1 MKTWAVIRREYVER
15 VRTKGFVIGT
25 ILGPLLMSAFVLVP
39 ALVARSGMGEQ
50 RTIAVV
56 DPTGRVLEPLRER
69 LAQRAQER
77 GRGGSRYTLLPVSLD
92 GRTLEQGVEELRR
105 MVVDES
111 VHSGLVVDGG
121 FLETRK
127 ISLYVKSVAA
137 MSVRE
142 DLRPALNDIL
152 RESRYREQGLPAELR
167 EYLAEGVDWNNLN
180 VSGEGGEARQGDE
193 SAFVVAI
200 VLIMMIYMM
209 VLMYG
214 AHTLQVVIE
223 EKSNRVVE
231 VLLSSLSPG
240 SLMLGKVL
248 GIGAA
253 GLTQTGIWTLAFL
266 IFSQQGVSIGSFTLD
281 TSFLTPMIWISFLVF
296 FLLGFFL
303 YALLYAGVGAMCN
316 TLQDSQQFNFPL
328 MMGLVLPMMLLS
340 LVLEAPNSP
349 VAVGLSLVPLFAPV
363 LMFVRVCVE
372 TPPVWQVVL
381 SWALMAVSIWL
392 AARAAGKLFR
402 LGILMYG
409 ASPTWATLA
418 RALRQK

>member
-1 MKTWAVIRREYVER
+1 MKTLAVIRREYLER
-15 VRTKGFVIGT
+15 VRSKGFVIGT
-25 ILGPLLMSAFVLVP
+25 VLGPLLMSAFVLVP
-39 ALVARSGMGEQ
+39 ALVQRAGVGEQ
-50 RTIAVV
+50 RTIGVI

-69 LAQRAQER
+69 LAQRTADK
-77 GRGGSRYTLLPVSLD
+77 GRGSRYTLLPVSLD
-92 GRTLEQGVEELRR
+92 GRTLAQGVDELKG
-105 MVVDES
+105 MVADES
-111 VHSGLVVDGG
+111 VHSGLVVDPE
-121 FLETRK
+121 FRD
-127 ISLYVKSVAA
+127 SRRVSFYVKSVAA

-142 DLRPALNDIL
+142 DLRPALNEVL
-152 RESRYREQGLPAELR
+152 REERFREKGLPLDLR
-167 EYLAEGVDWNNLN
+167 EYLAAGVEWENLN
-180 VSGEGGEARQGDE
+180 VGGEGGEARKGDE
-193 SAFVVAI
+193 SAYVVAI

-253 GLTQTGIWTLAFL
+253 GLTQTGIWAVAFFVL
-266 IFSQQGVSIGSFTLD
+266 SQQGISIGSFTLD
-281 TSFLTPMIWISFLVF
+281 TSFLTPMIWVSFVVF

-340 LVLEAPNSP
+340 VVLEAPDAP
-349 VAVGLSLVPLFAPV
+349 LATFLSLFPMFSPV

-372 TPPVWQVVL
+372 TPPLWQVLL
-381 SWALMAVSIWL
+381 SWALLLVSIWL

-418 RALRQK
+418 KALRQK

>member
-1 MKTWAVIRREYVER
+1 MKTWAVIRREYLER
-15 VRTKGFVIGT
+15 VRSKGFVIGT
-25 ILGPLLMSAFVLVP
+25 ILGPLLMSALVLVP
-39 ALVARSGMGEQ
+39 ALLARSGAGEQ
-50 RTIAVV
+50 RTIALV
-56 DPTGRVLEPLRER
+56 DPTGRVLQPLRER
-69 LAQRAQER
+69 LEQRMQE
-77 GRGGSRYTLLPVSLD
+77 GSRGGSRYTLLPVTLD
-92 GRTLEQGVEELRR
+92 GRTLEQGVGELRR
-105 MVVDES
+105 MVADES
-111 VHSGLVVDGG
+111 VHSGLVVAPD
-121 FLETRK
+121 FLETRT

-137 MSVRE
+137 MSLRDE
-142 DLRPALNDIL
+142 LRPLLNDIL
-152 RESRYREQGLPAELR
+152 REARYREQGLPTELR
-167 EYLAEGVDWNNLN
+167 EYLAEGVDWKNLN
-180 VSGEGGEARQGDE
+180 IGGEGGEAREGND

-214 AHTLQVVIE
+214 SHTLQVVIE

-240 SLMLGKVL
+240 RLMLGKVL

-253 GLTQTGIWTLAFL
+253 GLTQTGIWTLAF
-266 IFSQQGVSIGSFTLD
+266 IVFTQQGISLGSFTLD
-281 TSFLTPMIWISFLVF
+281 TSFLTPLIWISFLVF

-328 MMGLVLPMMLLS
+328 MMGLVLPMMLLG
-340 LVLEAPNSP
+340 LVLEAPNTP
-349 VAVGLSLVPLFAPV
+349 IAVALSLFPLFAPV

-372 TPPVWQVVL
+372 TPPLWQLVL
-381 SWALMAVSIWL
+381 SWVLMLLAIWL
-392 AARAAGKLFR
+392 AALAAGKLFR

>member
-1 MKTWAVIRREYVER
+1 
-15 VRTKGFVIGT
+15 
-25 ILGPLLMSAFVLVP
+25 
-39 ALVARSGMGEQ
+39 
-50 RTIAVV
+50 
-56 DPTGRVLEPLRER
+56 
-69 LAQRAQER
+69 
-77 GRGGSRYTLLPVSLD
+77 
-92 GRTLEQGVEELRR
+92 
-105 MVVDES
+105 
-111 VHSGLVVDGG
+111 
-121 FLETRK
+121 
-127 ISLYVKSVAA
+127 
-137 MSVRE
+137 
-142 DLRPALNDIL
+142 
-152 RESRYREQGLPAELR
+152 
-167 EYLAEGVDWNNLN
+167 VDWNNLN

>member
-152 RESRYREQGLPAELR
+152 RESRYRE
-167 EYLAEGVDWNNLN
+167 
-180 VSGEGGEARQGDE
+180 
-193 SAFVVAI
+193 
-200 VLIMMIYMM
+200 
-209 VLMYG
+209 
-214 AHTLQVVIE
+214 
-223 EKSNRVVE
+223 
-231 VLLSSLSPG
+231 
-240 SLMLGKVL
+240 
-248 GIGAA
+248 
-253 GLTQTGIWTLAFL
+253 
-266 IFSQQGVSIGSFTLD
+266 
-281 TSFLTPMIWISFLVF
+281 
-296 FLLGFFL
+296 
-303 YALLYAGVGAMCN
+303 
-316 TLQDSQQFNFPL
+316 
-328 MMGLVLPMMLLS
+328 
-340 LVLEAPNSP
+340 
-349 VAVGLSLVPLFAPV
+349 
-363 LMFVRVCVE
+363 
-372 TPPVWQVVL
+372 
-381 SWALMAVSIWL
+381 
-392 AARAAGKLFR
+392 
-402 LGILMYG
+402 
-409 ASPTWATLA
+409 
-418 RALRQK
+418 